1 MGKPTKN
8 AFGGRR
14 LRDISQPD
22 STSTRPKGGMTPE
35 GYQAMKAEKRQKF
48 PERQRAKVLAKSPR
62 RRQGE
67 REVASKKSPHKKGFL
82 RKRKAERKERQTA
95 NQRARDARDQAL
107 KGKHHGR

>member
-48 PERQRAKVLAKSPR
+48 AERQRAKGVGKKSKKKAR
-62 RRQGE
+62 GE
-67 REVASKKSPHKKGFL
+67 RS
-82 RKRKAERKERQTA
+82 
-95 NQRARDARDQAL
+95 
-107 KGKHHGR
+107 GK